1 MLVCLVRFLGTPGK
15 VGGWVCLACS
25 LRHFYYFFFI
35 DLLIFYFCIRAH
47 YAFLMDCLDAF
58 TAGACLHLLD
68 MENLDSEPNRK
79 QEIFETQSAEDKIK
93 FIRQIAKDILDRY
106 VNLSDGKILLRR

>member
-1 MLVCLVRFLGTPGK
+1 MFGEVSRNTRK
-15 VGGWVCLACS
+15 SGWVGVPCL
-25 LRHFYYFFFI
+25 LTKTFLLFFFI